1 MKICKIVLCTL
12 VVCSFFLSSCSE
24 YDNRLQYVEVV
35 GYISLKVT
43 DAPFP
48 HNMVSEAN
56 ITITKAEARLKD
68 KGETNA
74 SDANGY
80 PFQLLYEGE
89 IQMNLLELTN
99 GVSQSLGEVEV
110 PVGTY
115 DLVRVYVKDANVIL
129 TDGRTFDL
137 EVPSG
142 DQTGVKVFLKPDLIV
157 NEGFTNELLLDFDV
171 YQSFVAK
178 GNTNDVSGITGFN
191 FKPVIKASNI
201 SVSGA
206 LSGTVSTLIDEITTD
221 LKGAQIAIMAADTL
235 NTTTFTDASGQYMV
249 QGLSGGSY
257 KVIAELDGYQTKSG
271 EEVAIV
277 AGNETTQDFDLI
289 KE

>member
-1 MKICKIVLCTL
+1 MLCTL
-12 VVCSFFLSSCSE
+12 VVCTFFLSSCSE
-24 YDNRLQYVEVV
+24 YDNRLQYVEVA

-56 ITITKAEARLKD
+56 ITITKVEARLKD
-68 KGETNA
+68 KEETNT
-74 SDANGY
+74 SDANGS

-137 EVPSG
+137 KVPSG
-142 DQTGVKVFLKPDLIV
+142 GQTGIKVFLKPDLIV

-171 YQSFVAK
+171 YQSFVTK

-206 LSGTVSTLIDEITTD
+206 LSGTVSTPIDEITTD

-257 KVIAELDGYQTKSG
+257 KVIAELDGYQTKSV